1 VETTDIT
8 DLPAYCS
15 EGLRGS
21 APNHV
26 GSSQGLKRWRV
37 AAWRL
42 TLKFRRGRR
51 NLVRYD
57 VIGAPSLQKDPS
69 GTLDRLQE
77 PMTASSLLASC
88 DARPA
93 DSRELVILIMYS
105 THFQHEQSPQEDST
119 TLLGLQE
126 QYSVWI
132 VHLYVDCRRRRRQ
145 RMGGKMQVIRLGG
158 CASEKLYSSNVP
170 SISRTNKPCR
180 DISSCS
186 QSIVWPLG

>member
-26 GSSQGLKRWRV
+26 GSSQGIRGGESP
-37 AAWRL
+37 AWRL

-77 PMTASSLLASC
+77 PMTASTLLASC

-93 DSRELVILIMYS
+93 DSRELMILIIMYS
-105 THFQHEQSPQEDST
+105 TQFREQSPQEYST
-119 TLLGLQE
+119 TLSGLQE
-126 QYSVWI
+126 QYQCG
-132 VHLYVDCRRRRRQ
+132 L
-145 RMGGKMQVIRLGG
+145 
-158 CASEKLYSSNVP
+158 
-170 SISRTNKPCR
+170 SIST
-180 DISSCS
+180 
-186 QSIVWPLG
+186 